1 MTKNQADNQAKELIQ
16 IIKDSGVKKIK
27 IGEMN
32 IIDVDKFLNAHKCRM
47 DFLTTFSREWKTHY
61 LRLYLL
67 KKDLYL
73 EQKKLDNEK

>member
-1 MTKNQADNQAKELIQ
+1 LTKDQADNQAKELLRLCREKAPKQ
-16 IIKDSGVKKIK
+16 IK

-73 EQKKLDNEK
+73 EQKKLDND